1 MRTYFRIWS
10 YASSASWSPRFV
22 LPVKLLTRRTIMSM
36 DGGNRPV
43 AANTFLILL
52 YSSVTCCTNEL
63 LAIRT
68 LLSFGSVV
76 VELRA
81 SILVISFVMSLER
94 AEHGDVE
101 QLDEVCCVGW
111 NAKQQNLAPLLS
123 LEDVR

>member
-1 MRTYFRIWS
+1 
-10 YASSASWSPRFV
+10 
-22 LPVKLLTRRTIMSM
+22 M

-52 YSSVTCCTNEL
+52 YFPVTCCTNEL

-111 NAKQQNLAPLLS
+111 NAKQQNLAPFLS